1 MRRRAHVIVFGN
13 EKGGSGKS
21 TTAMHVFVALARK
34 GRRVGAID
42 LDVRQR
48 SFYRYLENRRNW
60 SERKGVNLLT
70 PMLAEIRAS
79 TDPDRAKA
87 WREEAAAFDEALER
101 LAEHCDVI
109 IIECPG
115 AHSNLSRLGHSAAD
129 TLITPMNDSFVDFD
143 LLARIDPYSFQ
154 ISGPSVY
161 AEMVWESRKLRA
173 QAGLGPIDWVV
184 VRNRMPLDDAK
195 NKRRVGAMLEQL
207 STRIGFRIAPGLS
220 ERTIFRELF
229 LSGLTLLDLREPS
242 AGPNVDISHV
252 AARQEVRELLA
263 HLNIPGS
270 GYGRAGLEPPR
281 PPGPAEKLQPE
292 GAKAYRPPMPAAVP
306 LLRRT
311 EEDSAA
317 PAPLPTAE
325 AAAEAAP
332 VKEEA
337 PAGEFAPE
345 AVQAEAAAA
354 PVKEAASSAAPAP
367 EQRAPAPAATP
378 EAAAAPRPLGPPF
391 FTAPAAEP
399 APIGASTDK
408 LVEKPSKIAAEEVV
422 EPSPPPVAG

>member
-1 MRRRAHVIVFGN
+1 MRQRAHVIVFGN

-48 SFYRYLENRRNW
+48 SLYRYLENRRNW
-60 SERKGVNLLT
+60 SSRKGVNLLT
-70 PMLAEIRAS
+70 PLLAEIRPS
-79 TDPDRAKA
+79 LDPDRAKA
-87 WREEAAAFDEALER
+87 WREEAAVFDEALER
-101 LAEHCDVI
+101 LAEQCDVI
-109 IIECPG
+109 IIDCPG

-143 LLARIDPYSFQ
+143 LLARIDPYSYQ

-184 VRNRMPLDDAK
+184 VRNRMPLDDAN

-207 STRIGFRIAPGLS
+207 SSRIGFRIAPGLS

-229 LSGLTLLDLREPS
+229 LSGLTLLDLREPN
-242 AGPNVDISHV
+242 AGPAVDMSHV

-270 GYGRAGLEPPR
+270 GYGRRRAGAAAPHRPPR
-281 PPGPAEKLQPE
+281 QDSGRQIL
-292 GAKAYRPPMPAAVP
+292 PAAHA
-306 LLRRT
+306 RR
-311 EEDSAA
+311 
-317 PAPLPTAE
+317 
-325 AAAEAAP
+325 
-332 VKEEA
+332 
-337 PAGEFAPE
+337 
-345 AVQAEAAAA
+345 AAAA
-354 PVKEAASSAAPAP
+354 AFASGRTPPRRSAA
-367 EQRAPAPAATP
+367 
-378 EAAAAPRPLGPPF
+378 
-391 FTAPAAEP
+391 
-399 APIGASTDK
+399 
-408 LVEKPSKIAAEEVV
+408 
-422 EPSPPPVAG
+422 